1 RRQARR
7 ATPRGDPRLPRRG
20 LDGLQR
26 AALSPPDTW
35 LEGPGLRDQGPISLQ
50 PRPSPWSF
58 EVTPYLWT
66 AGLTG
71 DLSARGRS
79 ATVDPSFSDL
89 LKDLDFGAMLLAE
102 ARYDRWGL
110 LLDGFYLK
118 LSKDA
123 ETPGPLFSSVDAT
136 SQMGMIGPSLAY
148 RAVLTDRFTL
158 DVLGGARIWFVDTE
172 LDFKPSLLP
181 GGEGRPEQ
189 IVGGSDHR
197 APARGGAG

>member
-1 RRQARR
+1 M
-7 ATPRGDPRLPRRG
+7 
-20 LDGLQR
+20 
-26 AALSPPDTW
+26 
-35 LEGPGLRDQGPISLQ
+35 
-50 PRPSPWSF
+50 
-58 EVTPYLWT
+58 
-66 AGLTG
+66 
-71 DLSARGRS
+71 
-79 ATVDPSFSDL
+79 DPSFSDL

-172 LDFKPSLLP
+172 LDFKPGLLP
-181 GGEGRPEQ
+181 GVKVDQSKSWVDRIIGLRLGVELADRFFFRALGD
-189 IVGGSDHR
+189 VGGFGVGSDLRSRCALGLGGRR
-197 APARGGAG
+197 AGRASSAPGWPLEPAARARRRRAACLPAKRPLPASIASRGSRTGR

>member
-1 RRQARR
+1 
-7 ATPRGDPRLPRRG
+7 
-20 LDGLQR
+20 
-26 AALSPPDTW
+26 
-35 LEGPGLRDQGPISLQ
+35 
-50 PRPSPWSF
+50 
-58 EVTPYLWT
+58 
-66 AGLTG
+66 
-71 DLSARGRS
+71 
-79 ATVDPSFSDL
+79 VDPSFSDL

-110 LLDGFYLK
+110 LLDGFYSK

-172 LDFKPSLLP
+172 LDFKPGLLP
-181 GGEGRPEQ
+181 GVKVDQSKSWVDRIIGLRLGVELADRFFFRALGD
-189 IVGGSDHR
+189 VGGFGVGSDLRSRCALGLGGRR
-197 APARGGAG
+197 AGLAARARCSRATAPRCMSSGETSLTCVDSVQG

>member
-1 RRQARR
+1 
-7 ATPRGDPRLPRRG
+7 
-20 LDGLQR
+20 
-26 AALSPPDTW
+26 
-35 LEGPGLRDQGPISLQ
+35 
-50 PRPSPWSF
+50 
-58 EVTPYLWT
+58 LWT

-110 LLDGFYLK
+110 LLDGFYSK

-172 LDFKPSLLP
+172 LDFKPGLLP

-197 APARGGAG
+197 APARGGAGGPVLLQGARRRRRLRRGFRPA